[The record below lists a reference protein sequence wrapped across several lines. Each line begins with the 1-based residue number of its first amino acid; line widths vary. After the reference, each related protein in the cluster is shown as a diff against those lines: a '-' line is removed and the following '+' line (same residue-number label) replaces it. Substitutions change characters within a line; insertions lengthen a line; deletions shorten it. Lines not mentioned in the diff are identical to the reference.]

1 MSKPGT
7 LKTGRSPISQSSIP
21 QGYNRGV
28 TSLARVAAL
37 FLLVTLLAACSTSPL
52 QLDVIQLG
60 RSLSADNRIGN
71 HTTVFKPD
79 DTIYVSVLTTA
90 TGAGTIGV
98 RWTYA
103 GQTIS
108 EPTRQVSYKGAAA
121 TEFHIQNSGGF
132 PEGAY
137 AVEVFI
143 DGRSVGRRAF
153 SVVK

>member
-1 MSKPGT
+1 MSAR
-7 LKTGRSPISQSSIP
+7 LSI
-21 QGYNRGV
+21 
-28 TSLARVAAL
+28 LLVAAA
-37 FLLVTLLAACSTSPL
+37 VLAGCSKSPL
-52 QLDVIQLG
+52 QLDVIQVG
-60 RSLSADNRIGN
+60 RSLSSDNSIGS

-103 GQTIS
+103 GQLVG
-108 EPTRQVSYKGAAA
+108 EPTKEVSYKGAAA

-137 AVEVFI
+137 AVEAFI
-143 DGRSVGRRAF
+143 DGEPVGRRAF
-153 SVVK
+153 TVVK